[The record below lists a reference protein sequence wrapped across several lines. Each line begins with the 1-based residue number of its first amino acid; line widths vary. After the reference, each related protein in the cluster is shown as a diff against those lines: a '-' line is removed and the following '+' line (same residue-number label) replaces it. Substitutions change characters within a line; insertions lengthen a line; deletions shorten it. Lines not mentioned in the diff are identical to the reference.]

1 MCDEC
6 GCEERNRVVEVGED
20 ILKENLR
27 YAAHNRQHLDEHG
40 VFSVEL
46 ISAPG
51 SGKTSLIEALSDHLA
66 GVGMAVIEGDI
77 ETARDAERIR
87 AKGIPAFQ
95 LTTGGAC
102 HLDARLV
109 HGAFHHLPLNGVRLL
124 FIENVG
130 NLVCPAAFQ
139 LGAHQRWVILS
150 VPEGDDKPAKYPRA
164 FREASVFILNKT
176 DLLSHMEF
184 DLERVK
190 SEALS
195 LNPYLRFF
203 AVSAR
208 TGQGIPELA
217 EYTKGLLKPLP
228 SAGA

>member
-1 MCDEC
+1 MCEEC
-6 GCEERNRVVEVGED
+6 GCSEGNEVVEVGED

-27 YAAHNRQHLDEHG
+27 FAGHNREHLDEHG

-51 SGKTSLIEALSDHLA
+51 SGKTSLIEALSENLR
-66 GVGMAVIEGDI
+66 GIGIAVIEGDI
-77 ETARDAERIR
+77 ETERDAERIR

-109 HGAFHHLPLNGVRLL
+109 HGALHHLNLDGVKLL

-130 NLVCPAAFQ
+130 NLVCPAAFR

-164 FREASVFILNKT
+164 FREASAFILNKL
-176 DLLSHMEF
+176 DLLPHFEF
-184 DLERVK
+184 DPERVK
-190 SEALS
+190 REALS
-195 LNPYLRFF
+195 LNPY
-203 AVSAR
+203 
-208 TGQGIPELA
+208 
-217 EYTKGLLKPLP
+217 
-228 SAGA
+228 

>member
-1 MCDEC
+1 MCEEC
-6 GCEERNRVVEVGED
+6 GCEEGNQVVDVGED

-27 YAAHNRQHLDEHG
+27 YAAHNREHLDEHG

-51 SGKTSLIEALSDHLA
+51 SGKTSLIEALSDHLKDI
-66 GVGMAVIEGDI
+66 GMAVIEGDI

-109 HGAFHHLPLNGVRLL
+109 HGAFHHLPLDGVKLL

-130 NLVCPAAFQ
+130 NLVCPAAFR

-164 FREASVFILNKT
+164 FREASVFIINKT
-176 DLLSHMEF
+176 DLLPHMEF

-190 SEALS
+190 NEALS

-208 TGQGIPELA
+208 TGEGMPDLA
-217 EYTKGLLKPLP
+217 AYLRDHIR
-228 SAGA
+228 

>member
-1 MCDEC
+1 MCEEC
-6 GCEERNRVVEVGED
+6 GCEEGNQVVDVGED

-27 YAAHNRQHLDEHG
+27 YATHNREHLDEHG

-51 SGKTSLIEALSDHLA
+51 SGKTSLIEALTDHLK
-66 GVGMAVIEGDI
+66 GLGMAVIEGDI

-87 AKGIPAFQ
+87 AKGVPAFQ

-109 HGAFHHLPLNGVRLL
+109 HGAFHHLPLDGLKLL

-130 NLVCPAAFQ
+130 NLVCPAAFR

-164 FREASVFILNKT
+164 FREASVFIVNKI
-176 DLLSHMEF
+176 DLLPHMEF
-184 DLERVK
+184 NLDRVK
-190 SEALS
+190 GEALS

-203 AVSAR
+203 GVSAK
-208 TGQGIPELA
+208 TGEGIPDIA
-217 EYTKGLLKPLP
+217 EYLRGLLK
-228 SAGA
+228 SR

>member
-1 MCDEC
+1 MCEEC
-6 GCEERNRVVEVGED
+6 GCQEGNQMVDVGED
-20 ILKENLR
+20 ILKENLK
-27 YAAHNRQHLDEHG
+27 YAAHNREHLDKHG

-51 SGKTSLIEALSDHLA
+51 SGKTSLIEALADHL
-66 GVGMAVIEGDI
+66 GGLGMAVIEGDI
-77 ETARDAERIR
+77 ETERDADRIR

-109 HGAFHHLPLNGVRLL
+109 HGALHHLTLDDVKLF

-130 NLVCPAAFQ
+130 NLVCPAAFR
-139 LGAHQRWVILS
+139 LGAHQRWVVLS

-164 FREASVFILNKT
+164 FREASAFIVNKI
-176 DLLSHMEF
+176 DLLPHMEF
-184 DLERVK
+184 DLGRV
-190 SEALS
+190 SQEALS
-195 LNPYLRFF
+195 LNPYLKVF

-208 TGQGIPELA
+208 TGEGIPELV
-217 EYTKGLLKPLP
+217 EYLRGLF
-228 SAGA
+228 A

>member
-1 MCDEC
+1 MCEEC
-6 GCEERNRVVEVGED
+6 GCEEGNKVVEVGED

-27 YAAHNRQHLDEHG
+27 YAAHNREHLDEHG

-77 ETARDAERIR
+77 ETARDAERIKAR
-87 AKGIPAFQ
+87 GIPAFQ

-109 HGAFHHLPLNGVRLL
+109 HAAFHHLPLDNVKIL

-130 NLVCPAAFQ
+130 NLVCPAAFR

-164 FREASVFILNKT
+164 FREASVFIVNKA
-176 DLLSHMEF
+176 DLLPYMEF

-190 SEALS
+190 NEALS

-208 TGQGIPELA
+208 TGQGIADLA
-217 EYTKGLLKPLP
+217 EYIKGFLK
-228 SAGA
+228 

>member
-1 MCDEC
+1 MCEEC
-6 GCEERNRVVEVGED
+6 GCGEGNQVVDVGED
-20 ILKENLR
+20 ILRENLKF
-27 YAAHNRQHLDEHG
+27 AAHNREHLDEHG

-51 SGKTSLIEALSDHLA
+51 SGKTSLIEALSDHL
-66 GVGMAVIEGDI
+66 GGIGIAVIEGDI

-109 HGAFHHLPLNGVRLL
+109 HGALHHLSLDGVKLL

-130 NLVCPAAFQ
+130 NLVCPAAFR

-164 FREASVFILNKT
+164 FREATVFIVNKA
-176 DLLSHMEF
+176 DLLPHMEF
-184 DLERVK
+184 DLGRVNQ
-190 SEALS
+190 EALS
-195 LNPYLRFF
+195 LNPYLKAFT
-203 AVSAR
+203 VSAK
-208 TGQGIPELA
+208 TGEGIPELA
-217 EYTKGLLKPLP
+217 EYLRSSLKI
-228 SAGA
+228 SG

>member
-1 MCDEC
+1 MCEEC
-6 GCEERNRVVEVGED
+6 GCEEGNKVVEVGED

-27 YAAHNRQHLDEHG
+27 YAAHNREHLDEHG

-77 ETARDAERIR
+77 ETARDAERIKAR
-87 AKGIPAFQ
+87 GIPAFQ

-109 HGAFHHLPLNGVRLL
+109 HGAFHHLPMDNVKLL

-130 NLVCPAAFQ
+130 NLVCPAAFR

-164 FREASVFILNKT
+164 FREASVFIVNKA
-176 DLLSHMEF
+176 DLLPYMEF

-190 SEALS
+190 NEALS

-208 TGQGIPELA
+208 TGQGIADLA
-217 EYTKGLLKPLP
+217 EYIKGFLK
-228 SAGA
+228 

>member
-1 MCDEC
+1 MCEEC
-6 GCEERNRVVEVGED
+6 GCSEGNEVVEVGED

-27 YAAHNRQHLDEHG
+27 FAGHNREHLDEHG

-51 SGKTSLIEALSDHLA
+51 SGKTSLIEALSERLR
-66 GVGMAVIEGDI
+66 GIGIAVIEGDI
-77 ETARDAERIR
+77 ETERDAERIR

-109 HGAFHHLPLNGVRLL
+109 HGALHHLNLDGVKLL

-130 NLVCPAAFQ
+130 NLVCPAAFR

-164 FREASVFILNKT
+164 FREASAFILNKI
-176 DLLSHMEF
+176 DLLPHFEF
-184 DLERVK
+184 DPERVK
-190 SEALS
+190 REALS
-195 LNPYLRFF
+195 LNPYLRCFS
-203 AVSAR
+203 VSAR
-208 TGQGIPELA
+208 TGEGIPELA
-217 EYTKGLLKPLP
+217 EYLMSLLRI
-228 SAGA
+228 

>member
-1 MCDEC
+1 MCEEC
-6 GCEERNRVVEVGED
+6 GCSEGNEVVEVGED

-27 YAAHNRQHLDEHG
+27 FAGHNREHLDEHG

-51 SGKTSLIEALSDHLA
+51 SGKTSLIEALSENLR
-66 GVGMAVIEGDI
+66 GIGIAVIEGDI
-77 ETARDAERIR
+77 ETERDAERIR

-109 HGAFHHLPLNGVRLL
+109 HGALHHLNLDGVKLL

-130 NLVCPAAFQ
+130 NLVCPAAFR

-164 FREASVFILNKT
+164 FREASAFILNKL
-176 DLLSHMEF
+176 DLLPHFEF
-184 DLERVK
+184 DPERVK
-190 SEALS
+190 REALS
-195 LNPYLRFF
+195 LNPYLRCFS
-203 AVSAR
+203 VSAR
-208 TGQGIPELA
+208 TGEGIPELA
-217 EYTKGLLKPLP
+217 EYLMSLLRI
-228 SAGA
+228 